1 MNNLEILIAI
11 LISAVITFGL
21 RALPFIIFKGDKKM
35 PKSLEKLGSMLPMV
49 IMAVLIVYCL
59 KDVGS
64 DFHSGIAQIVA
75 VLIVFI
81 SYKLKHNTLLSIVLG
96 TGTNMLLLYIL

>member
-1 MNNLEILIAI
+1 MNNTEVLITI
-11 LISAVITFGL
+11 FISAVITFGL

-35 PKSLEKLGSMLPMV
+35 PKSLEQLVGMLPMV

-64 DFHSGIAQIVA
+64 DFTSGISQIVA
-75 VLIVFI
+75 VIVVFI

-96 TGTNMLLLYIL
+96 TGTNMLLLYLL